1 MRRLVSL
8 VAVVVL
14 VDTMLYAALTPLLP
28 DYVEEFGLST
38 TAAGLLVASY
48 AIGVLAGAFPAG
60 IASARIGA
68 KPATLAGLLVI
79 GAASLGF
86 AFADGVWALGLAR
99 FAQGLGSAFSWA
111 GGLAWLINAAP
122 RSRRGELLGT
132 ALGAAIVGALLGPV
146 LGGVASIVGA
156 RVAFS
161 AIAVVTVV
169 VALLGLREP
178 GIEQEAARFDAVGR
192 AFRDRRFVGG
202 FWLMMLAALLFGI
215 LSVIASLDL
224 SRLGW
229 GAVAIGAIFFI
240 SASFEA
246 IFNVFVGRVVDRRGA
261 LAPLR
266 IALPAGIV
274 AALALGWANEPFLIA
289 GLAFVAAVSWGALFT
304 PGMVLLSSGADGVGM
319 PQGLAF
325 GLMNGGWALGAI
337 VGPALGGF
345 LSDVA
350 GDVFAY
356 GLGALACALTLALIS
371 LTPLGTRTRRV
382 PGPVR

>member
-1 MRRLVSL
+1 VRRLVSL

-28 DYVEEFGLST
+28 EFVEEFDLST

-48 AIGVLAGAFPAG
+48 AIGVLAGAVPAG

-86 AFADGVWALGLAR
+86 AFADGVWALGVAR
-99 FAQGLGSAFSWA
+99 FAQGLGSALSWA

-122 RSRRGELLGT
+122 RSRRGELIGS

-156 RVAFS
+156 HAAFTGV
-161 AIAVVTVV
+161 AVVCVV
-169 VALLGLREP
+169 VAILGIREP
-178 GIEQEAARFDAVGR
+178 GIAQEPAPFHAVRR

-202 FWLMMLAALLFGI
+202 FCLMMLAALLFGI

-224 SRLGW
+224 HRLGW
-229 GAVAIGAIFFI
+229 GAVAIGSIFFI

-246 IFNVFVGRVVDRRGA
+246 VFNVFIGRVVDRRGA
-261 LAPLR
+261 LVPLR
-266 IALPAGIV
+266 LVLPVGIV
-274 AALALGWANEPFLIA
+274 AALALGWANDPYLIG
-289 GLAFVAAVSWGALFT
+289 GLVFVAAISWGALFT
-304 PGMVLLSSGADGVGM
+304 PGMVLLSSGADNVGL

-356 GLGALACALTLALIS
+356 GLGALACGLALTAIVLA
-371 LTPLGTRTRRV
+371 GTRTARV
-382 PGPVR
+382 PGHVR

>member
-1 MRRLVSL
+1 VRRLVFL
-8 VAVVVL
+8 IAVVVL

-28 DYVEEFGLST
+28 DFVEEFDLST

-48 AIGVLAGAFPAG
+48 AIGVLTGAVPAG

-86 AFADGVWALGLAR
+86 AFADDVWALGIAR
-99 FAQGLGSAFSWA
+99 FAQGLGSALSWA

-122 RSRRGELLGT
+122 RSRRGELIGS

-146 LGGVASIVGA
+146 LGGVASIVGPH
-156 RVAFS
+156 VAFS
-161 AIAVVTVV
+161 GVAVACVA
-169 VALLGLREP
+169 VALFGLRLE
-178 GIEQEAARFDAVGR
+178 GTEQEAAPFDAVRR
-192 AFRDRRFVGG
+192 AFGDRRFIGG

-224 SRLGW
+224 HRLGW
-229 GAVAIGAIFFI
+229 GAVAIGAVFFV

-246 IFNVFVGRVVDRRGA
+246 VFNIYVGRVVDRRGV
-261 LAPLR
+261 LAVLR
-266 IALPAGIV
+266 VALPVGV
-274 AALALGWANEPFLIA
+274 AAALVLGVANDPFLIG

-304 PGMVLLSSGADGVGM
+304 PGIVLLSAGADGVGL

-337 VGPALGGF
+337 IGPALGGF

-350 GDVFAY
+350 GDTFAY
-356 GLGALACALTLALIS
+356 GLGALACGLTLCAIL
-371 LTPLGTRTRRV
+371 LAGTRTMRV

>member
-28 DYVEEFGLST
+28 DFVEEFDLST

-48 AIGVLAGAFPAG
+48 AIGVLAGAVPAG

-68 KPATLAGLLVI
+68 KPATLAGLLII

-86 AFADGVWALGLAR
+86 AFADGVWALGIAR
-99 FAQGLGSAFSWA
+99 FAQGLGSALSWA

-122 RSRRGELLGT
+122 RSRRGELLGS

-156 RVAFS
+156 HVAFS
-161 AIAVVTVV
+161 GVAVLCVV
-169 VALLGLREP
+169 VVLLGLREP
-178 GIEQEAARFDAVGR
+178 GIAQEPARLDAVRR
-192 AFRDRRFVGG
+192 AFRDRLFVGG
-202 FWLMMLAALLFGI
+202 FGLMMLAALLFGV

-224 SRLGW
+224 HRLGW

-246 IFNVFVGRVVDRRGA
+246 VFNVYIGRVTDRRGA
-261 LAPLR
+261 LVPLR
-266 IALPAGIV
+266 VVLPVGVA
-274 AALALGWANEPFLIA
+274 AALALGVANNPYLIA
-289 GLAFVAAVSWGALFT
+289 GLIFVAAIAWGALFT
-304 PGMVLLSSGADGVGM
+304 PGMVLLSSGADGVGL

-337 VGPALGGF
+337 IGPALGGL

-356 GLGALACALTLALIS
+356 GLGALACGLAFVAVTLA
-371 LTPLGTRTRRV
+371 GTRTTRV

>member
-48 AIGVLAGAFPAG
+48 AIGVLAGAVPAG

-79 GAASLGF
+79 GAASIGF
-86 AFADGVWALGLAR
+86 AFADSAWALGLAR

-146 LGGVASIVGA
+146 LGGVASIVGTHA
-156 RVAFS
+156 AF
-161 AIAVVTVV
+161 IGVAVVTVV

-178 GIEQEAARFDAVGR
+178 GIEQEPAPLHTVRR
-192 AFRDRRFVGG
+192 ALRDRRFVGG
-202 FWLMMLAALLFGI
+202 FFLMMLAALLFGI

-224 SRLGW
+224 HRLGW
-229 GAVAIGAIFFI
+229 GAVAIGALFFV

-246 IFNVFVGRVVDRRGA
+246 IFNVYVGRTVDRRGA

-266 IALPAGIV
+266 IALPVGIV
-274 AALALGWANEPFLIA
+274 VALALGWADEPFLIA
-289 GLAFVAAVSWGALFT
+289 GLAFVAAIAWGALFT

-345 LSDVA
+345 LSDFA

-356 GLGALACALTLALIS
+356 GLGALACALAFALIS
-371 LTPLGTRTRRV
+371 LTPLGTRGQRV
-382 PGPVR
+382 PGHVR